1 MTTPVNF
8 PSQALVPDR
17 AALLRW
23 LRETDP
29 ARLELLWKTADEC
42 RQRYVGDDVHL
53 RGLIEIS
60 NHCVRLCGYC
70 GIRAGNRALKRYR
83 MTPDEIME
91 SIHAAVRLNYG
102 TVVLQAGED
111 NGISKDWM
119 AALVQQ
125 IKDETNLAVTL
136 SMGERLPDELAAWR
150 DAGADRYLLRIET
163 SNPTLFAHIHPPR
176 PDRPAMSRIELLRHM
191 RDMGYEIGSGSL
203 IGIPGQSWDDLAD
216 DLTLFAKWD
225 MDMIGVGPFIP
236 HPQTPLG
243 SLPDTLSS
251 DSQVPANELMT
262 YKVVA
267 LARLLCPSA
276 NIPSTTAL
284 ATLNRAGG
292 REIGLQRGAN
302 IIMPNLTPAQYR
314 PLYEIYPDKACLYE
328 TPEQCHE
335 CVRKRIES
343 IGRRIGSGP
352 GISPSMSRRKRG
364 RS

>member
-1 MTTPVNF
+1 VADRVKSSSHP
-8 PSQALVPDR
+8 LVSDR
-17 AALLRW
+17 PALLHW

-29 ARLELLWKTADEC
+29 VRLQPLWEAADKC
-42 RQRYVGDDVHL
+42 RKQNVGDDVHL

-70 GIRAGNRALKRYR
+70 GIRAANRTLTRYR
-83 MTPDEIME
+83 MTHDEIMA
-91 SIHAAVRLNYG
+91 SVNTAVRLRYG

-111 NGISKDWM
+111 DGITKEWM
-119 AALVQQ
+119 AALIRQ
-125 IKDETNLAVTL
+125 IKQETDVAVTL
-136 SMGERLPDELAAWR
+136 SLGERLQDELAAWSE
-150 DAGADRYLLRIET
+150 AGADRYLLRIET

-176 PDRPAMSRIELLRHM
+176 VDRPAMSRIELLRQL

-216 DLTLFAKWD
+216 DLRLFARWD

-243 SLPDTLSS
+243 CLPDILPSN
-251 DSQVPANELMT
+251 SQVPASELMT

-267 LARLLCPSA
+267 LARLLCPTA

-302 IIMPNLTPAQYR
+302 IVMPNLTPARYR

-335 CVRKRIES
+335 CVQKRIES
-343 IGRRIGSGP
+343 IGRTIGSGP
-352 GISPSMSRRKRG
+352 GTSPSMTRRRNG
-364 RS
+364 LS